1 MTPPTLD
8 TDPPNAADCAKRNM
22 ALLPPFGLIIPHPLP
37 EPSSTS
43 TTPTSAGSESPCDAY
58 DASRTNRALARQWTG
73 APIRAIIPL
82 PRRKLVLN
90 GAQSVVTHL
99 GVPVSNTAVGPPCL
113 MRSAHFRDDADT
125 DSGAEIEEEDED
137 EDDEGSDEGCDA
149 PSGSRCC
156 SYESITA
163 AEGLA
168 AWSFEVRPP
177 FSRRFFPRAD

>member
-1 MTPPTLD
+1 MTPPTLN
-8 TDPPNAADCAKRNM
+8 TDPPNADCAKRNM
-22 ALLPPFGLIIPHPLP
+22 ALLPPFGLFIPHPP
-37 EPSSTS
+37 RSEPSSTS

-58 DASRTNRALARQWTG
+58 DASRMNRSLARQWTG
-73 APIRAIIPL
+73 APIRAIVPL

-90 GAQSVVTHL
+90 GAQSVTHL
-99 GVPVSNTAVGPPCL
+99 GVPASHTAVGPPCL

-125 DSGAEIEEEDED
+125 DSGPEIDEEDED
-137 EDDEGSDEGCDA
+137 QEDEGSDEDCDA
-149 PSGSRCC
+149 PSRSRCC

-163 AEGLA
+163 VEGLA